1 MRKKS
6 KIKEYVCSYA
16 MLFPNLVLFL
26 LLSVFPIVWTMK
38 FMFYRY
44 SGFGASEPVFVG
56 LDNLIRVFR
65 DEIYWKTVKNT
76 WIYAAGKIVI
86 IIPAAF
92 ILAYI
97 LSKPKKIN
105 GFLQTVIFVPTIMSA
120 AVMGMVFYLLFNAY
134 NGQINTY
141 LQNLGVI
148 ETNINWF
155 SKDHAMLTLILIAIW
170 GGIGNYMIYFI
181 SGLTQISEEV
191 MESAQID
198 GANRLQTIW
207 YITLPMLGPVLKI
220 IMMIAITNAFS
231 DYTSIMVLTEGGPQ
245 NSTMVMALYGYRYFF
260 SVSAASTQVPQYGYG
275 ASIGAVSALLAGI
288 VTLLY
293 LKFSEKLDDFGS

>member
-6 KIKEYVCSYA
+6 KIKEYVYSYA
-16 MLFPNLVLFL
+16 MLLPNLVLFF
-26 LLSVFPIVWTMK
+26 LLSIFPIVWTMK

-44 SGFGASEPVFVG
+44 GGFGAAEPVFVG
-56 LDNLIRVFR
+56 LDNLMRVFR
-65 DEIYWKTVKNT
+65 DELYWKTVKNT
-76 WIYAAGKIVI
+76 LIYAAGKIVV
-86 IIPAAF
+86 IIPVAF

-141 LQNLGVI
+141 LRDLGVI
-148 ETNINWF
+148 GTNINWF

-191 MESAQID
+191 LESAQID

-207 YITLPMLGPVLKI
+207 YITLPMLGPVLKV

-245 NSTMVMALYGYRYFF
+245 NATMVMALYGYRYFF

-275 ASIGAVSALLAGI
+275 AAIGAVSALFAGI

-293 LKFSEKLDDFGS
+293 LKFSKKLDDIGS